1 MNPENTDAYIY
12 LATAIILSM
21 LASLTGT
28 GAVILV
34 CTIPALLIAKDVC
47 TVNCHIVYTYII
59 CFSIYNYVTACQ
71 YTLLIINNLDLM

>member
-21 LASLTGT
+21 LASLTGI

-34 CTIPALLIAKDVC
+34 CTIPALLNAKDVC
-47 TVNCHIVYTYII
+47 TVKLSYRI
-59 CFSIYNYVTACQ
+59 
-71 YTLLIINNLDLM
+71 

>member
-21 LASLTGT
+21 LTSLTGI

-34 CTIPALLIAKDVC
+34 CTIPALLNAKNVC
-47 TVNCHIVYTYII
+47 TVKLSYHIYICSIHLFGFLYII
-59 CFSIYNYVTACQ
+59 MYI
-71 YTLLIINNLDLM
+71 L